1 MVSSEIQLSSVIA
14 SFMAILVL
22 IIKYFNQFNFSGEI
36 HIMNYIITIRKQQE
50 NNINNQQ
57 EQTNQNHEVSNEI
70 ELSFNTV

>member
-36 HIMNYIITIRKQQE
+36 HIMNYIITIRKQE

>member
-36 HIMNYIITIRKQQE
+36 HIMNYIITIRKQE

-57 EQTNQNHEVSNEI
+57 GQTNQNHEVSNEI